1 MPYEYTYYI
10 VIPFAHVM
18 LLKFETLLCT
28 RIPFIAASSRA
39 LEMHFDAHSMIDV
52 LPMRFGSIVL

>member
-1 MPYEYTYYI
+1 M
-10 VIPFAHVM
+10 IPFAHVM